1 MSNARVIERNIVDFI
16 DIISEVE
23 YTRKTSDACYMEPRL
38 NSSCGRAPLVIGK
51 NIPIN
56 VVGTPLDGRSLV
68 GT

>member
-1 MSNARVIERNIVDFI
+1 MSNARVLERNIVDFI

-23 YTRKTSDACYMEPRL
+23 YTRASDACYMEPRL
-38 NSSCGRAPLVIGK
+38 NSSCGRAPQVIGK

-56 VVGTPLDGRSLV
+56 VVGTPLDGRGLV